1 MLKKLVIAAF
11 LLATLGIAA
20 NVTVRQGDTLGS
32 LAQRYNTTVAT
43 LMKLNRLTSPSLRIG
58 QELRL
63 PDNATVTVQSGD
75 TLEGIAGRLDVSVA
89 SIQRANNLSRDELRV
104 NQTLRLPSA
113 SGSGL
118 PSGAGLPNSGA
129 ANTSNTRP
137 PASKTVIYTVKA
149 GDTLGAIAA
158 RFKVSASA
166 IQSASNLRSDA
177 LSLGQQLRIPAAVVV
192 TVRAAAQKPVAV
204 KPKPIVSVAK
214 PAVQKPSLQKPSLQ
228 KPSIQKPPTATG
240 SGIVTVK
247 RGDTLSSI
255 ARATGSSIAA
265 LRQLNNL
272 TSDAL
277 SLGQRIR
284 TAATTGAART
294 KPIAKPSASATPKP
308 GLVKPAVSSQASL
321 SAPKAVVASIPA
333 PVAMD
338 TSAVGAMPTAPS
350 DVLEGQ
356 TDFKIVEPINPPA
369 QINRFE
375 RLLWPISGIL
385 TSRYGYRWGRLH
397 TGLDIAVPT
406 GTTVYAALSGTVQF
420 AGWNRFGYGYLVV
433 IRGVD
438 SRLYYYA
445 HNSRL
450 LVRVGQF
457 VPQGRM
463 ISKSGSTGNSTGPH
477 LHFEVR
483 IGGVA
488 RNPLA
493 YLPSSQVLQA
503 RYAGK

>member
-1 MLKKLVIAAF
+1 MDSSA
-11 LLATLGIAA
+11 LG
-20 NVTVRQGDTLGS
+20 T
-32 LAQRYNTTVAT
+32 
-43 LMKLNRLTSPSLRIG
+43 
-58 QELRL
+58 
-63 PDNATVTVQSGD
+63 
-75 TLEGIAGRLDVSVA
+75 
-89 SIQRANNLSRDELRV
+89 
-104 NQTLRLPSA
+104 
-113 SGSGL
+113 
-118 PSGAGLPNSGA
+118 
-129 ANTSNTRP
+129 
-137 PASKTVIYTVKA
+137 
-149 GDTLGAIAA
+149 
-158 RFKVSASA
+158 
-166 IQSASNLRSDA
+166 
-177 LSLGQQLRIPAAVVV
+177 
-192 TVRAAAQKPVAV
+192 
-204 KPKPIVSVAK
+204 
-214 PAVQKPSLQKPSLQ
+214 
-228 KPSIQKPPTATG
+228 
-240 SGIVTVK
+240 
-247 RGDTLSSI
+247 
-255 ARATGSSIAA
+255 
-265 LRQLNNL
+265 
-272 TSDAL
+272 
-277 SLGQRIR
+277 
-284 TAATTGAART
+284 
-294 KPIAKPSASATPKP
+294 
-308 GLVKPAVSSQASL
+308 
-321 SAPKAVVASIPA
+321 
-333 PVAMD
+333 
-338 TSAVGAMPTAPS
+338 MPTAPS

>member
-32 LAQRYNTTVAT
+32 LALRYNTNVAT
-43 LMKLNRLTSPSLRIG
+43 LMKLNRLATPSLKIG
-58 QELRL
+58 QQLRL
-63 PDNATVTVQSGD
+63 PENATVIVQPGD
-75 TLEGIAGRLDVSVA
+75 TLEGIAARLGVSVLA
-89 SIQRANNLSRDELRV
+89 IQRANHLSGDALRA
-104 NQTLRLPSA
+104 NQTLRLPS
-113 SGSGL
+113 SSSQVSTL
-118 PSGAGLPNSGA
+118 
-129 ANTSNTRP
+129 SNRTLT
-137 PASKTVIYTVKA
+137 SKTVIYTVKA

-158 RFKVSASA
+158 RFKVSIKA

-177 LSLGQQLRIPAAVVV
+177 LSLGQQLRIPAVGGTVV
-192 TVRAAAQKPVAV
+192 TVSAAPQKPVTV
-204 KPKPIVSVAK
+204 KPLPKVSVVKPSTQKSVVVKPLPKISVAK
-214 PAVQKPSLQKPSLQ
+214 PSTQKPSVQKPLT
-228 KPSIQKPPTATG
+228 PTA

-255 ARATGSSIAA
+255 ARATGSSIAV
-265 LRQLNNL
+265 LRKLNNL

-277 SLGQRIR
+277 ALGQRIR
-284 TAATTGAART
+284 TTAART
-294 KPIAKPSASATPKP
+294 APTMKPTPKPILSAMPKP
-308 GLVKPAVSSQASL
+308 GLVKPAVPSQAS
-321 SAPKAVVASIPA
+321 SSGPKAVVAPSPPPA
-333 PVAMD
+333 AMD
-338 TSAVGAMPTAPS
+338 SSAIGTMPTAPS

-356 TDFKIVEPINPPA
+356 IDFKIVEPINPPA

-375 RLLWPISGIL
+375 RLLWPISGML

-483 IGGVA
+483 IAGIA

>member
-32 LAQRYNTTVAT
+32 LSLRYNTTVTT
-43 LMKLNRLTSPSLRIG
+43 LTKLNRLTTSSLKIG
-58 QELRL
+58 QQLRL
-63 PDNATVTVQSGD
+63 PENAMVVVQAGD
-75 TLEGIAGRLDVSVA
+75 TFEGIAARLGVNVTA
-89 SIQRANNLSRDELRV
+89 LQRANNLSGDVLRT
-104 NQTLRLPSA
+104 NQTLRLPSSSTNVANGSAA
-113 SGSGL
+113 SS
-118 PSGAGLPNSGA
+118 S
-129 ANTSNTRP
+129 SNRS
-137 PASKTVIYTVKA
+137 AVSKTVIYTVRA
-149 GDTLGAIAA
+149 GDTLSAVAA
-158 RFKVSASA
+158 RFKVSIAA
-166 IQSASNLRSDA
+166 VQSASGLRSDA
-177 LSLGQQLRIPAAVVV
+177 LILGQQLRIPTAGTVV
-192 TVRAAAQKPVAV
+192 TTSAATQKPVTV
-204 KPKPIVSVAK
+204 KPIAVVKPLPKASV
-214 PAVQKPSLQKPSLQ
+214 VKPSTEKPNSTMA
-228 KPSIQKPPTATG
+228 S

-255 ARATGSSIAA
+255 ARASGSSLAG
-265 LRQLNNL
+265 LRKLNNL
-272 TSDAL
+272 SSDAL
-277 SLGQRIR
+277 ALGQRLR
-284 TAATTGAART
+284 TGATPTAKSALKPVSSAATT
-294 KPIAKPSASATPKP
+294 AKPSAVTLTVSSKP
-308 GLVKPAVSSQASL
+308 SGAEPAVTAKPVTVSKPSVI
-321 SAPKAVVASIPA
+321 PRPA
-333 PVAMD
+333 PAAMD
-338 TSAVGAMPTAPS
+338 SSAIGVMPTAPS

-356 TDFKIVEPINPPA
+356 IDFKIVEPINPPA

-375 RLLWPISGIL
+375 RPLWPISGIL

-406 GTTVYAALSGTVQF
+406 GTSVYAALSGTVQF

-450 LVRVGQF
+450 FVRVGQF

-483 IGGVA
+483 VGGVA

>member
-11 LLATLGIAA
+11 LVTTLGIAA

-32 LAQRYNTTVAT
+32 LAQRYNTNVAT

-58 QELRL
+58 QQLRL
-63 PDNATVTVQSGD
+63 PENATVTVQPGD
-75 TLEGIAGRLDVSVA
+75 TLEGIAGRLGVSVA
-89 SIQRANNLSRDELRV
+89 GLQRANNLSGDALRT
-104 NQTLRLPSA
+104 NQTLRLPSSSGNATATSAAKPSA
-113 SGSGL
+113 S
-118 PSGAGLPNSGA
+118 
-129 ANTSNTRP
+129 TT
-137 PASKTVIYTVKA
+137 ASKTVIYTVKT

-158 RFKVSASA
+158 RFKVSIAA
-166 IQSASNLRSDA
+166 IQSASGLRGDA
-177 LSLGQQLRIPAAVVV
+177 LKLGQQLRVPTGGAAVKVS
-192 TVRAAAQKPVAV
+192 AATQKPVIVKTVAVV
-204 KPKPIVSVAK
+204 KPLAKPTVAK
-214 PAVQKPSLQKPSLQ
+214 PSPQKP
-228 KPSIQKPPTATG
+228 ATSTVT

-255 ARATGSSIAA
+255 ARASGSSIAT
-265 LRQLNNL
+265 LRAINNL

-277 SLGQRIR
+277 ALGQRVR
-284 TAATTGAART
+284 TVATPAAKPTPKPVSSAIAPSVTSKPNAA
-294 KPIAKPSASATPKP
+294 KPTVTAKPVTIAKP
-308 GLVKPAVSSQASL
+308 PA
-321 SAPKAVVASIPA
+321 APSPA
-333 PVAMD
+333 PVPMD
-338 TSAVGAMPTAPS
+338 SSAIAVMPTAPS

-356 TDFKIVEPINPPA
+356 IDFKIVEPINPPA

-406 GTTVYAALSGTVQF
+406 GTAVYAALSGTVQF

-457 VPQGRM
+457 VPQGRL
-463 ISKSGSTGNSTGPH
+463 ISRSGNTGNSTGPH

-503 RYAGK
+503 RYAGR